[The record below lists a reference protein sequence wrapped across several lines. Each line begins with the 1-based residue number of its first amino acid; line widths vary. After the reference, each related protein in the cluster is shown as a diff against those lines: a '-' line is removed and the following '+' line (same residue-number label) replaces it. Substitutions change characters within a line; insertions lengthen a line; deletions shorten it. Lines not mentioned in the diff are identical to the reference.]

1 MSKAVFSAYGHVFLS
16 CCALISLTPVS
27 AGSGLGALV
36 SQQPRRAVSKSGASV
51 TIECRAVDFQASSM
65 FWYRQF
71 PKRGL
76 VLMATSN
83 AGTNA
88 TYEQG
93 YNKDKFP
100 LSHPDITF
108 SSLMV
113 TSVDPADSGLYF
125 CGARDTALGRD
136 QRPRQES
143 W

>member
-16 CCALISLTPVS
+16 CWALISLTCVS

-51 TIECRAVDFQASSM
+51 TIECHAVDFQATTM

-83 AGTNA
+83 VGTNA

-93 YNKDKFP
+93 YNKDKLP
-100 LSHPDITF
+100 ISQPDLKF

-113 TSVDPADSGLYF
+113 TRVSL
-125 CGARDTALGRD
+125 AL
-136 QRPRQES
+136 QK
-143 W
+143 

>member
-1 MSKAVFSAYGHVFLS
+1 MTS
-16 CCALISLTPVS
+16 VS

-51 TIECRAVDFQASSM
+51 TIECRALDFQATTV

-83 AGTNA
+83 VGTNA

-93 YNKDKFP
+93 YTKDKFP
-100 LSHPDITF
+100 ISHPDLTF
-108 SSLMV
+108 SSLTV
-113 TSVDPADSGLYF
+113 TRVDPADSSLYF